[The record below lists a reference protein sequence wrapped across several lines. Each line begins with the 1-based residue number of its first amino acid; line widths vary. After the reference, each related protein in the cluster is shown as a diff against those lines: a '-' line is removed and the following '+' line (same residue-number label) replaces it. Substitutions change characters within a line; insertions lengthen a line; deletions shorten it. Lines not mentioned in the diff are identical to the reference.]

1 MGTIKTTNIEP
12 IADNGTVTLGSS
24 GDTFTIPSG
33 VTMTVPSG
41 GLSGQ
46 NYPSFFA
53 RKLGNQALTSD
64 TDTKMIADDEVF
76 DTDSAYDTSTGAF
89 TVPTGQGGKYFFT
102 YGFSVQNVDDSAA
115 VAVNIKVNGSFIDGT
130 SVLSGSYSFLNT
142 AYNGANV
149 DDPSVTASVL
159 VVLSAGDYVEMW
171 GRQRDN
177 STENARYLRF
187 GAYRIGS

>member
-53 RKLGNQALTSD
+53 RKLGNQVLTSD

-102 YGFSVQNVDDSAA
+102 YGFSVQNIDDSAA

-159 VVLSAGDYVEMW
+159 VVLSAGDYVEMC

-187 GAYRIGS
+187 GGFRIGD

>member
-24 GDTFTIPSG
+24 GDTFSLGSG
-33 VTMTVPSG
+33 VVQSN
-41 GLSGQ
+41 L

-53 RKLGNQALTSD
+53 RKLGNQSLTSD

-76 DTDSAYDTSTGAF
+76 DTDSAYDTSTGRF
-89 TVPTGQGGKYFFT
+89 TVPTGKGGKYFFT
-102 YGFSVQNVDDSAA
+102 YGFSVQNIDDIAQM
-115 VAVNIKVNGSFIDGT
+115 AVNIKVNGSFIEGT
-130 SVLSGSYSFLNT
+130 TVLSGSYSFLATANNNSNT
-142 AYNGANV
+142 
-149 DDPSVTASVL
+149 DDPSATASAL

-187 GAYRIGS
+187 GGFRIGS